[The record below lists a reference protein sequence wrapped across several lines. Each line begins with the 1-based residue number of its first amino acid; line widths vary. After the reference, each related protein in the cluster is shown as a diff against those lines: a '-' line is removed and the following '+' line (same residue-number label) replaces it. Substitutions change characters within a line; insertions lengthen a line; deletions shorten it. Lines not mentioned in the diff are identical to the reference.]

1 MFFQHKSIVVGP
13 IKNVT
18 FRRILLV
25 LVLLHLLVLLQAL
38 KDRQVGGP
46 VGAQLL
52 MSNEKEE
59 KTLKYLGNCVRNH
72 AWAWKKSMASLRR
85 R

>member
-1 MFFQHKSIVVGP
+1 MFFQHKSIVVGA

-18 FRRILLV
+18 LRRILLV

-52 MSNEKEE
+52 MSNER
-59 KTLKYLGNCVRNH
+59 G
-72 AWAWKKSMASLRR
+72 KKCCIIWEIV
-85 R
+85 